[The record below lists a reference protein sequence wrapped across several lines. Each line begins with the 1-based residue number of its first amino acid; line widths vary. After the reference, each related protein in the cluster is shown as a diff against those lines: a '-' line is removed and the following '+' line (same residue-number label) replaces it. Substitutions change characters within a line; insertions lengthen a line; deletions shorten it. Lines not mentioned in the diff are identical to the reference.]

1 MVSVRPKRDPAHNL
15 NLYDFA
21 DHYKPNFIN
30 LYLKSMFDIFRRYL
44 EGKISLTDQ
53 DYELIESVSLFKKLR
68 KRQYLLQAGDVSRF
82 NTFVCKGFLRYYYV
96 DEKGQEHIMQ
106 FVPENHWTG
115 DRESM
120 DSGLP
125 SKYNID
131 AIEDS
136 EILLLKKEDFE
147 MIRKTIPSF
156 NDFVNKTLLKNLVV
170 LQERIHVSISLS
182 AEEKYSNFISK
193 YPSITN
199 RVPLHMIAS
208 YLGVSAETLSRIRS
222 QSAKK

>member
-1 MVSVRPKRDPAHNL
+1 MQSIIKL
-15 NLYDFA
+15 
-21 DHYKPNFIN
+21 
-30 LYLKSMFDIFRRYL
+30 MFDTFRKYL
-44 EGKISLTDQ
+44 EDKIDLTDQ
-53 DYELIESVSLFKKLR
+53 HYELIESVSFFKKLR
-68 KRQYLLQAGDVSRF
+68 KRQYLLQAGDVCRF
-82 NTFVCKGFLRYYYV
+82 NAFVCRGFLRYYYM

-106 FVPENHWTG
+106 FAPENYWTS

-147 MIRKTIPSF
+147 MIRKTIPAF
-156 NDFVNKTLLKNLVV
+156 NDFVNETLKKNIVV

-182 AEEKYSNFISK
+182 AEEKYNNFILK
-193 YPSITN
+193 YPSISN
-199 RVPLHMIAS
+199 RVPQHMVAS
-208 YLGVSAETLSRIRS
+208 YLGVSAETLSRVRS
-222 QSAKK
+222 QSTKK

>member
-1 MVSVRPKRDPAHNL
+1 
-15 NLYDFA
+15 
-21 DHYKPNFIN
+21 
-30 LYLKSMFDIFRRYL
+30 MFDTLQKYL
-44 EGKISLTDQ
+44 ENKIALSSQ

-68 KRQYLLQAGDVSRF
+68 KRQYLLQQGDVCRF
-82 NTFVCKGFLRYYYV
+82 NAFVSKGFLRYYYM

-106 FVPENHWTG
+106 FAPENYWTG

-131 AIEDS
+131 ALEDS

-147 MIRKTIPSF
+147 MIRKTIPAF
-156 NDFVNKTLLKNLVV
+156 NDFVNETLKKNITI
-170 LQERIHVSISLS
+170 LQERIHVSISFS
-182 AEEKYSNFISK
+182 AEEKYNNFISK
-193 YPSITN
+193 YPSIGN

-222 QSAKK
+222 QSTKK

>member
-1 MVSVRPKRDPAHNL
+1 
-15 NLYDFA
+15 
-21 DHYKPNFIN
+21 
-30 LYLKSMFDIFRRYL
+30 MFDIFRKYL
-44 EGKISLTDQ
+44 ENKITLTNE

-68 KRQYLLQAGDVSRF
+68 KRQYLLQAGDVFRF
-82 NTFVCKGFLRYYYV
+82 HAFVCKGFLRNYHV

-106 FVPENHWTG
+106 FAPENYWTG
-115 DRESM
+115 DGESM

-131 AIEDS
+131 AIEES

-147 MIRKTIPSF
+147 MIRKTIPAF
-156 NDFVNKTLLKNLVV
+156 NDFVNEMLKKNAVV
-170 LQERIHVSISLS
+170 LRERIHVNISLS

-193 YPSITN
+193 YPSLSN

-208 YLGVSAETLSRIRS
+208 YLGLSAETLSRVRS

>member
-1 MVSVRPKRDPAHNL
+1 
-15 NLYDFA
+15 
-21 DHYKPNFIN
+21 
-30 LYLKSMFDIFRRYL
+30 MFDIFRKYL
-44 EGKISLTDQ
+44 EDKIALTNP

-68 KRQYLLQAGDVSRF
+68 KRQYLLQAGDVCRF
-82 NTFVCKGFLRYYYV
+82 NAFTCKGFLRYYYV

-147 MIRKTIPSF
+147 MIRKTVPAF
-156 NDFVNKTLLKNLVV
+156 NDFVNETLKKNIVV
-170 LQERIHVSISLS
+170 LQERIHGSISLS

-193 YPSITN
+193 YPSISN
-199 RVPLHMIAS
+199 RVPLHMVAS
-208 YLGVSAETLSRIRS
+208 YLGVSAETLSRVRS

>member
-1 MVSVRPKRDPAHNL
+1 M
-15 NLYDFA
+15 
-21 DHYKPNFIN
+21 I
-30 LYLKSMFDIFRRYL
+30 DIFRKYL
-44 EGKISLTDQ
+44 ADKITLIDQ
-53 DYELIESVSLFKKLR
+53 EFELIESVMVFKKLR
-68 KRQYLLQAGDVSRF
+68 KRQYFLQEGDVCHFSA
-82 NTFVCKGFLRYYYV
+82 FVCKGLLRYYYV
-96 DEKGQEHIMQ
+96 DKKGQEHIMQ
-106 FVPENHWTG
+106 FAPENYWTS

-120 DSGLP
+120 ASGMP

-147 MIRKTIPSF
+147 MIRKTIPAF
-156 NDFVNKTLLKNLVV
+156 NDFVNETLKKNVII

-193 YPSITN
+193 YPAINN

-208 YLGVSAETLSRIRS
+208 YLGVSAETLSRVRS
-222 QSAKK
+222 QSFKK